1 MANILNGFL
10 NNVLQGALNP
20 GGNLK
25 DYQHASRLFVDDGFR
40 LAPKTK
46 FLYHCVFELSDEAMK
61 VIPQLDQRHKQ
72 EINMLVKQVDLP
84 KFSIQTATKNT
95 YNRKKNL
102 QTSIEYDP
110 VNITFHDDNM
120 GLTTTLM
127 EAYYRFY
134 FRDGNHRSEGVSPPY
149 NPRNTYGNSIS
160 QNYRYGLDNDHKA
173 PFFNKITIYQMA
185 RHEYLGYTLVNPMVT
200 GLTHD
205 QMDSGDNS
213 TPSQNQIS
221 IAYEAVFYSRGP
233 VGENSP
239 KGFATAHYDKTPSP
253 LTIGGGGT
261 SSLFGG
267 GGVLGGI
274 SDVLGDIAGGQ
285 FNLGTAL
292 TAFNTFK
299 NAKNLTKEGLREE
312 GFNIL
317 KGAIT
322 NIGKE
327 NVGGLSNINI
337 PKTSGNGGSA
347 SVTSTNGG
355 SVNTSSAIYS
365 DRIMQAAAN
374 NNTTAGVSAS
384 SSNLDAFGGAGANVG
399 TSTSVGSSSGS
410 TLQAERNGP

>member
-10 NNVLQGALNP
+10 NNVLQGATNP

-25 DYQHASRLFVDDGFR
+25 DYQHAARLFTDDGMR

-46 FLYHCVFELSDEAMK
+46 FLYHVVFELSASAQK

-72 EINMLVKQVDLP
+72 EINMLVKSADLP
-84 KFSIQTATKNT
+84 KFSIQTATKNM

-127 EAYYRFY
+127 EAYYRY
-134 FRDGNHRSEGVSPPY
+134 YYRDGNYRNEGISPPY
-149 NPRNTYGNSIS
+149 NPRNTYQGKEL
-160 QNYRYGLDNDHKA
+160 QNYRYGLDNDHVE
-173 PFFNKITIYQMA
+173 PFFNKITIFQMA
-185 RHEYLGYTLVNPMVT
+185 RHEYLGYTLVNPLIT

-205 QMDSGDNS
+205 QMDSADNS

-221 IAYEAVFYSRGP
+221 VAYEAVFYSRGP

-267 GGVLGGI
+267 GGVIGGI

-299 NAKNLTKEGLREE
+299 NAKSLSKEGLREE

-317 KGAIT
+317 KRTVT
-322 NIGKE
+322 NIGRE
-327 NVGGLSNINI
+327 GVSGLGNISI
-337 PKTSGNGGSA
+337 PKQSGNGGTA
-347 SVTSTNGG
+347 STTSTVGG
-355 SVNTSSAIYS
+355 TVNTTSALYQDKIL
-365 DRIMQAAAN
+365 QAAAKN
-374 NNTTAGVSAS
+374 
-384 SSNLDAFGGAGANVG
+384 SSNGP
-399 TSTSVGSSSGS
+399 VGSDQSS
-410 TLQAERNGP
+410 LQAERNS

>member
-10 NNVLQGALNP
+10 NNVLQGATNP

-25 DYQHASRLFVDDGFR
+25 DYQHAARLFTDDGMR

-46 FLYHCVFELSDEAMK
+46 FLYHVVFELSAEAQKM
-61 VIPQLDQRHKQ
+61 IPQLDQRHKQ
-72 EINMLVKQVDLP
+72 EINMLVKSADLP
-84 KFSIQTATKNT
+84 KFSIQTATKNM

-127 EAYYRFY
+127 EAYYRYY
-134 FRDGNHRSEGVSPPY
+134 FRDGNYNDDGINPPY
-149 NPRNTYGNSIS
+149 NPRNTYKDPIS
-160 QNYRYGLDNDHKA
+160 QNYRYGLDNDHKT

-205 QMDSGDNS
+205 QMDSMDNS
-213 TPSQNQIS
+213 TPSQNQLS
-221 IAYEAVFYSRGP
+221 IAYEAVYYSRGAT
-233 VGENSP
+233 GENSP

-253 LTIGGGGT
+253 LTLAGGGT

-267 GGVLGGI
+267 GGVIGGI
-274 SDVLGDIAGGQ
+274 SGVLGDIAGGQ

-299 NAKNLTKEGLREE
+299 NAKSLSKEGLREE

-317 KGAIT
+317 KSTIT
-322 NIGKE
+322 NIGRE
-327 NVGGLSNINI
+327 NVGGLSNISI
-337 PKTSGNGGSA
+337 PKNSGNSSSA
-347 SVTSTNGG
+347 SITNTNGG
-355 SVNTSSAIYS
+355 TVDTSSLIYGQRVS
-365 DRIMQAAAN
+365 QASGN
-374 NNTTAGVSAS
+374 STT
-384 SSNLDAFGGAGANVG
+384 
-399 TSTSVGSSSGS
+399 GS
-410 TLQAERNGP
+410 TLQSQRNGPR

>member
-10 NNVLQGALNP
+10 NNVLQGATNP

-25 DYQHASRLFVDDGFR
+25 DYQHAARLFTDDGMR

-46 FLYHCVFELSDEAMK
+46 FLYHCVFELSPEAQK

-72 EINMLVKQVDLP
+72 EINILVKSADLP
-84 KFSIQTATKNT
+84 KFSIQTSTKNM

-127 EAYYRFY
+127 EAYYRYY
-134 FRDGNHRSEGVSPPY
+134 FRDGNYNDDGINPPY
-149 NPRNTYGNSIS
+149 NPRNTYTDPIS
-160 QNYRYGLDNDHKA
+160 QNYRYGLDNDHKT

-185 RHEYLGYTLVNPMVT
+185 RHEYLGYTLVNPMIT

-205 QMDSGDNS
+205 QMDSMDNA

-221 IAYEAVFYSRGP
+221 IAYEAVYYSRGAT
-233 VGENSP
+233 GENSP
-239 KGFATAHYDKTPSP
+239 KGFATTHYDKTPSP
-253 LTIGGGGT
+253 LGLAGGGT

-274 SDVLGDIAGGQ
+274 SSVLGDIAGGQ

-299 NAKNLTKEGLREE
+299 NAKSLSKEGLREE

-317 KGAIT
+317 KSTIT
-322 NIGKE
+322 NIGRE
-327 NVGGLSNINI
+327 NVGGLSNISI
-337 PKTSGNGGSA
+337 PKSSGNGGN
-347 SVTSTNGG
+347 TSITNTNGG
-355 SVNTSSAIYS
+355 AVDTGALIYGQRVN
-365 DRIMQAAAN
+365 QASGN
-374 NNTTAGVSAS
+374 STAG
-384 SSNLDAFGGAGANVG
+384 
-399 TSTSVGSSSGS
+399 T
-410 TLQAERNGP
+410 TLQSQRNGPR

>member
-10 NNVLQGALNP
+10 NNVLQGATNP

-25 DYQHASRLFVDDGFR
+25 DYQHAARLFTDDGMR

-46 FLYHCVFELSDEAMK
+46 FLYHVVFELSPEAQK

-72 EINMLVKQVDLP
+72 EINMLVKSADLP
-84 KFSIQTATKNT
+84 KFSIQTATKNM

-127 EAYYRFY
+127 EAYYRYY
-134 FRDGNHRSEGVSPPY
+134 FRDGNYRDDGINPPY
-149 NPRNTYGNSIS
+149 NPRNTYTDPIS
-160 QNYRYGLDNDHKA
+160 QNYRYGLDNDHKS

-205 QMDSGDNS
+205 QVDSMDNS

-221 IAYEAVFYSRGP
+221 IAYEAVYYSRGP

-253 LTIGGGGT
+253 LTLGGGGT

-267 GGVLGGI
+267 GGVIGGI
-274 SDVLGDIAGGQ
+274 SDVLGDIAGGT

-299 NAKNLTKEGLREE
+299 NEKSLSKAGLREE

-317 KGAIT
+317 KSTIT
-322 NIGKE
+322 NIGRE
-327 NVGGLSNINI
+327 NVGGLSNISI
-337 PKTSGNGGSA
+337 PKSSGNGGNA
-347 SVTSTNGG
+347 SITSTVGG
-355 SVNTSSAIYS
+355 TVDTSSLIYGQ
-365 DRIMQAAAN
+365 RITQAAAN
-374 NNTTAGVSAS
+374 NSTTAGATSFA
-384 SSNLDAFGGAGANVG
+384 NDAQAGTANSFG
-399 TSTSVGSSSGS
+399 TSTTVGANSGS
-410 TLQAERNGP
+410 TLQAGRNGP

>member
-10 NNVLQGALNP
+10 NNVFQGALNP

-25 DYQHASRLFVDDGFR
+25 DYQHASRLFVDDGMR

-46 FLYHCVFELSDEAMK
+46 FLYHCVFELSDEAQK

-72 EINMLVKQVDLP
+72 EINMLVKSVDLP
-84 KFSIQTATKNT
+84 KFSIQTATKNM

-134 FRDGNHRSEGVSPPY
+134 FRDGNHRGEGVNPPY
-149 NPRNTYGNSIS
+149 NPRNTYGNSIQ
-160 QNYRYGLDNDHKA
+160 QNYRYGLDNDHKT

-185 RHEYLGYTLVNPMVT
+185 RHEYLGYTLVNPMIT

-205 QMDSGDNS
+205 QMDSADNN

-299 NAKNLTKEGLREE
+299 NAKSLTKEGLREE

-337 PKTSGNGGSA
+337 PKSSGNGGSA
-347 SVTSTNGG
+347 SVTNTNGG
-355 SVNTSSAIYS
+355 AVNTSSAIYS

-374 NNTTAGVSAS
+374 NNTSAGVS
-384 SSNLDAFGGAGANVG
+384 SSNSLEAFGGAGANVG

>member
-10 NNVLQGALNP
+10 DNVLQGATNP

-25 DYQHASRLFVDDGFR
+25 DYQHAARLFVDDGMR

-46 FLYHCVFELSDEAMK
+46 FLYHCVFELSDEAQK
-61 VIPQLDQRHKQ
+61 IIPQLDQRHKQ
-72 EINMLVKQVDLP
+72 EINMLVKSADLP
-84 KFSIQTATKNT
+84 KFSVQTATKNM

-127 EAYYRFY
+127 EAYYRYY
-134 FRDGNHRSEGVSPPY
+134 FRDGNYRSDGVSPPY
-149 NPRNTYGNSIS
+149 DSRNTYKGSIT
-160 QNYRYGLDNDHKA
+160 QNYRYGLDNDHST

-185 RHEYLGYTLVNPMVT
+185 RHEYLGYTLVNPLIT

-221 IAYEAVFYSRGP
+221 VAYEAVFYSRGP

-239 KGFATAHYDKTPSP
+239 KGFATQHYDKTPSP

-267 GGVLGGI
+267 GGVIGGI

-299 NAKNLTKEGLREE
+299 NAKSLTKDGLREE

-317 KGAIT
+317 KSTIT
-322 NIGKE
+322 NIGRE
-327 NVGGLSNINI
+327 NVGGLSNISI
-337 PKTSGNGGSA
+337 PKGSGNGGSA
-347 SVTSTNGG
+347 SVTNSTGG
-355 SVNTSSAIYS
+355 AVDTSSLIYGQ
-365 DRIMQAAAN
+365 RINQASGN
-374 NNTTAGVSAS
+374 SS
-384 SSNLDAFGGAGANVG
+384 SSNTLQSQRN
-399 TSTSVGSSSGS
+399 GS
-410 TLQAERNGP
+410 T

>member
-10 NNVLQGALNP
+10 NNVLQGATNP

-25 DYQHASRLFVDDGFR
+25 DYQHAARLFTDDGMR

-46 FLYHCVFELSDEAMK
+46 FLYHVVFELSPEAQK

-72 EINMLVKQVDLP
+72 EINMLVKSADLP
-84 KFSIQTATKNT
+84 KFSIQTATKNM

-127 EAYYRFY
+127 EAYYRYY
-134 FRDGNHRSEGVSPPY
+134 FRDGNYRDDGINPPY
-149 NPRNTYGNSIS
+149 NPRNTYTDPIS
-160 QNYRYGLDNDHKA
+160 QNYRYGLDNDHKS

-205 QMDSGDNS
+205 QMDSMDNS

-221 IAYEAVFYSRGP
+221 IAYEAVYYSRGP

-253 LTIGGGGT
+253 LTLGGGGT

-267 GGVLGGI
+267 GGVIGGI
-274 SDVLGDIAGGQ
+274 SDVLGDIAGGT

-299 NAKNLTKEGLREE
+299 NAKSLSKAGLREE

-317 KGAIT
+317 KSTIT
-322 NIGKE
+322 NIGRE
-327 NVGGLSNINI
+327 NVGGLSNISI
-337 PKTSGNGGSA
+337 PKSSGNGGNA
-347 SVTSTNGG
+347 SITSTVGG
-355 SVNTSSAIYS
+355 TVDTSSLIYGQ
-365 DRIMQAAAN
+365 RITQAAAN
-374 NNTTAGVSAS
+374 NSTTAGATSFA
-384 SSNLDAFGGAGANVG
+384 NDAQAGTANSFG
-399 TSTSVGSSSGS
+399 TSTTVGANSGS
-410 TLQAERNGP
+410 TLQAGRNGP

>member
-10 NNVLQGALNP
+10 NNVLQGATNP

-25 DYQHASRLFVDDGFR
+25 DYQHAARLFTDDGMR

-46 FLYHCVFELSDEAMK
+46 FLYHVVFELSPEAQK

-72 EINMLVKQVDLP
+72 EINMLVKSADLP
-84 KFSIQTATKNT
+84 KFSIQTATKNM

-127 EAYYRFY
+127 EAYYRYY
-134 FRDGNHRSEGVSPPY
+134 FRDGNYRDDGINPPY
-149 NPRNTYGNSIS
+149 NPRNTYTDPIS
-160 QNYRYGLDNDHKA
+160 QNYRYGLDNDHKS

-205 QMDSGDNS
+205 QVDSMDNS

-221 IAYEAVFYSRGP
+221 IAYEAVYYSRGP

-253 LTIGGGGT
+253 LTLGGGGT

-267 GGVLGGI
+267 GGVIGGI
-274 SDVLGDIAGGQ
+274 SDVLGDIAGGT

-299 NAKNLTKEGLREE
+299 NAKSLSKAGLREE

-317 KGAIT
+317 KSTIT
-322 NIGKE
+322 NIGRE
-327 NVGGLSNINI
+327 NVGGLSNISI
-337 PKTSGNGGSA
+337 PKSSGNGGNA
-347 SVTSTNGG
+347 SITSTVGG
-355 SVNTSSAIYS
+355 TVDTSSLIYGQT
-365 DRIMQAAAN
+365 ITQAAAN
-374 NNTTAGVSAS
+374 NSTTAGATSFA
-384 SSNLDAFGGAGANVG
+384 NDAQAGTANSFG
-399 TSTSVGSSSGS
+399 TSTTVGANSGS
-410 TLQAERNGP
+410 TLQAGRNGP

>member
-10 NNVLQGALNP
+10 NNVLQGATNP

-25 DYQHASRLFVDDGFR
+25 DYQHAARLFTDDGMR

-46 FLYHCVFELSDEAMK
+46 FLYHVVFELSPEAQK

-72 EINMLVKQVDLP
+72 EINMLVKSADLP
-84 KFSIQTATKNT
+84 KFSIQTATKNM

-127 EAYYRFY
+127 EAYYRYY
-134 FRDGNHRSEGVSPPY
+134 FRDGNYRDDGINPPY
-149 NPRNTYGNSIS
+149 NPRNTYTDPIS
-160 QNYRYGLDNDHKA
+160 QNYRYGLDNDHKS

-205 QMDSGDNS
+205 QVDSMDNS

-221 IAYEAVFYSRGP
+221 IAYEAVYYSRGP

-253 LTIGGGGT
+253 LTLGGGGT

-267 GGVLGGI
+267 GGVIGGI
-274 SDVLGDIAGGQ
+274 SDVLGDIAGGT

-299 NAKNLTKEGLREE
+299 NAKSLSKAGLREE

-317 KGAIT
+317 KSTIT
-322 NIGKE
+322 NIGRE
-327 NVGGLSNINI
+327 NVGGLSNISI
-337 PKTSGNGGSA
+337 PKSSGNGGNA
-347 SVTSTNGG
+347 SITSTVGG
-355 SVNTSSAIYS
+355 TVDTSSLIYGQ
-365 DRIMQAAAN
+365 RITQAAAN
-374 NNTTAGVSAS
+374 NSTTAGATSFA
-384 SSNLDAFGGAGANVG
+384 NDAQAGTANSFG
-399 TSTSVGSSSGS
+399 TSTTVGANSRS
-410 TLQAERNGP
+410 TLQAGRNGP

>member
-10 NNVLQGALNP
+10 NNVLQGATNP

-25 DYQHASRLFVDDGFR
+25 DYQHAARLFTDDGMR

-46 FLYHCVFELSDEAMK
+46 FLYHCVFELSPEAQK

-72 EINMLVKQVDLP
+72 EINMLVKSADLP
-84 KFSIQTATKNT
+84 KFSIQTATKNM

-127 EAYYRFY
+127 EAYYRYY
-134 FRDGNHRSEGVSPPY
+134 FRDGNYRDDGINPPY
-149 NPRNTYGNSIS
+149 NPRNTYTDPIS
-160 QNYRYGLDNDHKA
+160 QNYRYGLDNDHKT
-173 PFFNKITIYQMA
+173 PFFTKITIFQMA

-205 QMDSGDNS
+205 QMDSMDNS

-221 IAYEAVFYSRGP
+221 IAYEAVYYSRGP

-253 LTIGGGGT
+253 LTLGGGGT

-267 GGVLGGI
+267 GGVIGGI
-274 SDVLGDIAGGQ
+274 SDVLGDIAGGT

-299 NAKNLTKEGLREE
+299 NAKSLSKAGLREE

-317 KGAIT
+317 KSTIT
-322 NIGKE
+322 NIGRE
-327 NVGGLSNINI
+327 NVGGLSNISI
-337 PKTSGNGGSA
+337 PKSSGNGGNA
-347 SVTSTNGG
+347 SITSTVGG
-355 SVNTSSAIYS
+355 TVDTSSLIYGQ
-365 DRIMQAAAN
+365 RISQAAAN
-374 NNTTAGVSAS
+374 NSTTAGVTSFA
-384 SSNLDAFGGAGANVG
+384 NDAQAGTANSFG
-399 TSTSVGSSSGS
+399 TSTTVGANSGS
-410 TLQAERNGP
+410 TLQAGRNGP

>member
-10 NNVLQGALNP
+10 NNVLQGATNP

-25 DYQHASRLFVDDGFR
+25 DYQHAARLFTDDGMR

-46 FLYHCVFELSDEAMK
+46 FLYHVVFELSASAQK

-72 EINMLVKQVDLP
+72 EINMLVKSADLP
-84 KFSIQTATKNT
+84 KFSIQTATKNM

-127 EAYYRFY
+127 EAYYRY
-134 FRDGNHRSEGVSPPY
+134 YYRDGNYRSEGISPPY
-149 NPRNTYGNSIS
+149 NPRNTYQGKEL
-160 QNYRYGLDNDHKA
+160 QNYRYGLDNDHTE
-173 PFFNKITIYQMA
+173 PFFNKITIFQMA
-185 RHEYLGYTLVNPMVT
+185 RHEYLGYTLVNPLIT

-205 QMDSGDNS
+205 QMDSADNS

-221 IAYEAVFYSRGP
+221 VAYEAVFYSRGP
-233 VGENSP
+233 VSENSP

-261 SSLFGG
+261 NSLFGG
-267 GGVLGGI
+267 GGVIGGI

-299 NAKNLTKEGLREE
+299 NAKSLSKEGLREE

-317 KGAIT
+317 KRTVT
-322 NIGKE
+322 NIGRE
-327 NVGGLSNINI
+327 GVSGLGNISI
-337 PKTSGNGGSA
+337 PKQSGNGGTA
-347 SVTSTNGG
+347 STTSTVGG
-355 SVNTSSAIYS
+355 TVNTTSALYQDKIL
-365 DRIMQAAAN
+365 QAAAKN
-374 NNTTAGVSAS
+374 
-384 SSNLDAFGGAGANVG
+384 SSNGP
-399 TSTSVGSSSGS
+399 VGSNQSS
-410 TLQAERNGP
+410 LQAERNS

>member
-10 NNVLQGALNP
+10 NNVLQGASNP
-20 GGNLK
+20 KGNLG
-25 DYQHASRLFVDDGFR
+25 DYQHAARLFTDDGMR

-46 FLYHCVFELSDEAMK
+46 FLYHVVFELSASAQK

-72 EINMLVKQVDLP
+72 EINMLVKSADLP
-84 KFSIQTATKNT
+84 KFSIQTATKNM

-127 EAYYRFY
+127 EAYYRY
-134 FRDGNHRSEGVSPPY
+134 YYRDGNYRSEGISPPY
-149 NPRNTYGNSIS
+149 NPRNTYQGKEL
-160 QNYRYGLDNDHKA
+160 QNYRYGLDNDHTE
-173 PFFNKITIYQMA
+173 PFFNKITIFQMA
-185 RHEYLGYTLVNPMVT
+185 RHEYLGYTLVNPLIT

-205 QMDSGDNS
+205 QMDSADNS

-221 IAYEAVFYSRGP
+221 VAYEAVFYSRGP

-267 GGVLGGI
+267 GGVIGGI

-299 NAKNLTKEGLREE
+299 NAKSLSKEGLREE

-317 KGAIT
+317 KRTVT
-322 NIGKE
+322 NIGRE
-327 NVGGLSNINI
+327 GVSGLGNISI
-337 PKTSGNGGSA
+337 PKQSGNGGTA
-347 SVTSTNGG
+347 STTSTVGG
-355 SVNTSSAIYS
+355 TVNTTSALYQDKIL
-365 DRIMQAAAN
+365 QAAAKN
-374 NNTTAGVSAS
+374 
-384 SSNLDAFGGAGANVG
+384 SSNGP
-399 TSTSVGSSSGS
+399 VGSNQSS
-410 TLQAERNGP
+410 LQAERNS

>member
-10 NNVLQGALNP
+10 NNVLQGATNP

-25 DYQHASRLFVDDGFR
+25 GYDHASRLFVDDGMR

-46 FLYHCVFELSDEAMK
+46 FLYHVVFELSEEALK

-72 EINMLVKQVDLP
+72 EINMLVKAADLP
-84 KFSIQTATKNT
+84 KFSIQTATKNM

-127 EAYYRFY
+127 EAYYRYY
-134 FRDGNHRSEGVSPPY
+134 FRDGNYRTEGVSPPY
-149 NPRNTYGNSIS
+149 APRNTYQNSQT
-160 QNYRYGLDNDHKA
+160 QNFRYGLDNDHTK

-185 RHEYLGYTLVNPMVT
+185 RHEYLGFTLVNPMVT

-205 QMDSGDNS
+205 QVDSYDNS

-221 IAYEAVFYSRGP
+221 VAYEAVFYSRGP

-253 LTIGGGGT
+253 LTVGGGGT
-261 SSLFGG
+261 QSLFGG
-267 GGVLGGI
+267 GGVIGGI

-299 NAKNLTKEGLREE
+299 NAKSLTKNGLREE

-317 KGAIT
+317 KRQLGK
-322 NIGKE
+322 IGKE
-327 NVGGLSNINI
+327 GVSGISGISI
-337 PKTSGNGGSA
+337 PKVSG
-347 SVTSTNGG
+347 
-355 SVNTSSAIYS
+355 
-365 DRIMQAAAN
+365 R
-374 NNTTAGVSAS
+374 
-384 SSNLDAFGGAGANVG
+384 GGAGST
-399 TSTSVGSSSGS
+399 TSTVGGTVNTNSLIYGQRINQALGNANADN
-410 TLQAERNGP
+410 TLQALRNRF

>member
-10 NNVLQGALNP
+10 NNVLQGATNP

-25 DYQHASRLFVDDGFR
+25 DYQHAARLFTDDAFR

-46 FLYHCVFELSDEAMK
+46 FLYHVVFELSASAQK
-61 VIPQLDQRHKQ
+61 VVPQLDQRHKN
-72 EINMLVKQVDLP
+72 EINMLVKSADLP
-84 KFSIQTATKNT
+84 KFSVQTATKNM

-127 EAYYRFY
+127 EAYYRY
-134 FRDGNHRSEGVSPPY
+134 YYRDGNYRTEGVAPPY
-149 NPRNTYGNSIS
+149 AARNTYGSPAS
-160 QNYRYGLDNDHKA
+160 QNYRYGLDNDHTE

-185 RHEYLGYTLVNPMVT
+185 RHEYLGYTLVNPLVT

-205 QMDSGDNS
+205 QMDSADNS

-239 KGFATAHYDKTPSP
+239 KGFATQHYDKTPSP
-253 LTIGGGGT
+253 LTVGGGGT

-267 GGVLGGI
+267 GGVIGGI

-299 NAKNLTKEGLREE
+299 NAKSLSKEGLREE

-317 KGAIT
+317 KSTIT
-322 NIGKE
+322 NIGRE
-327 NVGGLSNINI
+327 NVGGLSNINLL
-337 PKTSGNGGSA
+337 K
-347 SVTSTNGG
+347 
-355 SVNTSSAIYS
+355 
-365 DRIMQAAAN
+365 
-374 NNTTAGVSAS
+374 
-384 SSNLDAFGGAGANVG
+384 
-399 TSTSVGSSSGS
+399 SSSG
-410 TLQAERNGP
+410 TNTVNDPMDPAQYK

>member
-10 NNVLQGALNP
+10 NNVLQGATNP

-25 DYQHASRLFVDDGFR
+25 DYQHAARLFTDDGMR

-46 FLYHCVFELSDEAMK
+46 FLYHVVFELSPEAQK

-72 EINMLVKQVDLP
+72 EINMLVKSADLP
-84 KFSIQTATKNT
+84 KFSIQTATKNM

-127 EAYYRFY
+127 EAYYRYY
-134 FRDGNHRSEGVSPPY
+134 FRDGNYRDDGINPPY
-149 NPRNTYGNSIS
+149 NPRNTYTDPIS
-160 QNYRYGLDNDHKA
+160 QNYRYGLDNDHKS

-205 QMDSGDNS
+205 QVDSMDNS

-221 IAYEAVFYSRGP
+221 IAYEAVYYSRGP

-253 LTIGGGGT
+253 LTLGGGGT

-267 GGVLGGI
+267 GGVIGGI
-274 SDVLGDIAGGQ
+274 SDVLGDIAGGT

-299 NAKNLTKEGLREE
+299 NAKSLSKAGLREE

-317 KGAIT
+317 KSTIT
-322 NIGKE
+322 NIGRE
-327 NVGGLSNINI
+327 NVGGLSNISI
-337 PKTSGNGGSA
+337 PKSSGNGGNA
-347 SVTSTNGG
+347 SITSTVGG
-355 SVNTSSAIYS
+355 TVDTSSLIYGQ
-365 DRIMQAAAN
+365 RITQAAAN
-374 NNTTAGVSAS
+374 NSTTAGATSFA
-384 SSNLDAFGGAGANVG
+384 NDAQAGTANSFG
-399 TSTSVGSSSGS
+399 TSTTVGANSGS
-410 TLQAERNGP
+410 TLQAGRNGP

>member
-10 NNVLQGALNP
+10 NNVLQGASNP
-20 GGNLK
+20 KGNLG
-25 DYQHASRLFVDDGFR
+25 DYQHAARLFTDDGMR

-46 FLYHCVFELSDEAMK
+46 FLYHVVFELSASAQK

-72 EINMLVKQVDLP
+72 EINMLVKSADLP
-84 KFSIQTATKNT
+84 KFSIQTATKNM

-127 EAYYRFY
+127 EAYYRY
-134 FRDGNHRSEGVSPPY
+134 YYRDGNYRSEGISPPY
-149 NPRNTYGNSIS
+149 NPRNTYQGKEL
-160 QNYRYGLDNDHKA
+160 QNYRYGLDNDHTE
-173 PFFNKITIYQMA
+173 PFFNKITIFQMA
-185 RHEYLGYTLVNPMVT
+185 RHEYLGYTLVNPLIT

-205 QMDSGDNS
+205 QMDSADNS

-221 IAYEAVFYSRGP
+221 VAYEAVFYSRGP

-253 LTIGGGGT
+253 LTISGGGT

-267 GGVLGGI
+267 GGVIGGI

-299 NAKNLTKEGLREE
+299 NAKSLSKEGLREE

-317 KGAIT
+317 KRTVT
-322 NIGKE
+322 NIGRE
-327 NVGGLSNINI
+327 GVSGLGNISI
-337 PKTSGNGGSA
+337 PKQSGNGGTA
-347 SVTSTNGG
+347 STTSTVGG
-355 SVNTSSAIYS
+355 TVNTTSALYQDKIL
-365 DRIMQAAAN
+365 QAAAKN
-374 NNTTAGVSAS
+374 
-384 SSNLDAFGGAGANVG
+384 SSNGP
-399 TSTSVGSSSGS
+399 VGSNQSS
-410 TLQAERNGP
+410 LQAERNS

>member
-10 NNVLQGALNP
+10 NNVLQGATNP

-25 DYQHASRLFVDDGFR
+25 DYQHAARLFTDDGMR

-46 FLYHCVFELSDEAMK
+46 FLYHCVFELSPEAQK

-72 EINMLVKQVDLP
+72 EITMLVKSADLP
-84 KFSIQTATKNT
+84 KFSIQTSTKNM

-127 EAYYRFY
+127 EAYYRYY
-134 FRDGNHRSEGVSPPY
+134 FRDGNYNDDGINPPY
-149 NPRNTYGNSIS
+149 NPRNTYTDPIS
-160 QNYRYGLDNDHKA
+160 QNYRYGLDNDHKT

-185 RHEYLGYTLVNPMVT
+185 RHEYLGYTLVNPMIT

-205 QMDSGDNS
+205 QMDSMDNA

-221 IAYEAVFYSRGP
+221 IAYEAVYYSRGAT
-233 VGENSP
+233 GENSP
-239 KGFATAHYDKTPSP
+239 KGFATTHYDKTPSP
-253 LTIGGGGT
+253 LGLAGGGT

-274 SDVLGDIAGGQ
+274 SSVLGDIAGGQ

-299 NAKNLTKEGLREE
+299 NAKSLSKEGLREE

-317 KGAIT
+317 KSTIT
-322 NIGKE
+322 NIGRE
-327 NVGGLSNINI
+327 NVGGLSNISI
-337 PKTSGNGGSA
+337 PKSSGNGGN
-347 SVTSTNGG
+347 TSITNTNGG
-355 SVNTSSAIYS
+355 AVDTGALIYGQRVN
-365 DRIMQAAAN
+365 QASGN
-374 NNTTAGVSAS
+374 STAG
-384 SSNLDAFGGAGANVG
+384 
-399 TSTSVGSSSGS
+399 T
-410 TLQAERNGP
+410 TLQSQRNGPR

>member
-10 NNVLQGALNP
+10 NNVLSGATNP

-25 DYQHASRLFVDDGFR
+25 DYQHAARLFTDDGMR

-46 FLYHCVFELSDEAMK
+46 FLYHCVFELSPEAQKM
-61 VIPQLDQRHKQ
+61 VPNMDQRHKQ

-84 KFSIQTATKNT
+84 KFSIQTATKNM

-110 VNITFHDDNM
+110 VNIVFHDDNM

-127 EAYYRFY
+127 EAYYRYY
-134 FRDGNHRSEGVSPPY
+134 FRDGNHRNEGVNPPY
-149 NPRNTYGNSIS
+149 NARNTYGNSIS
-160 QNYRYGLDNDHKA
+160 QNYRYGLDNDHKT

-213 TPSQNQIS
+213 TPSQNQITV
-221 IAYEAVFYSRGP
+221 AYEAVFYSRGA
-233 VGENSP
+233 VGEDSP
-239 KGFATAHYDKTPSP
+239 KGFATSHYDRTPSP

-267 GGVLGGI
+267 GGVIGGI

-299 NAKNLTKEGLREE
+299 NAKSLSKEGLREE

-317 KGAIT
+317 KRTVT
-322 NIGKE
+322 NIGRE
-327 NVGGLSNINI
+327 NVGGLSNITI
-337 PKTSGNGGSA
+337 PKANGNGANA
-347 SVTSTNGG
+347 SVTNTNGG
-355 SVNTSSAIYS
+355 TVDTNSLIYGQRVN
-365 DRIMQAAAN
+365 QASGN
-374 NNTTAGVSAS
+374 STAG
-384 SSNLDAFGGAGANVG
+384 N
-399 TSTSVGSSSGS
+399 
-410 TLQAERNGP
+410 TLQSQRNGPQ

>member
-10 NNVLQGALNP
+10 NNVLQGATNP

-25 DYQHASRLFVDDGFR
+25 DYQHAARLFTDDGMR

-46 FLYHCVFELSDEAMK
+46 FLYHVVFELSASAQK

-72 EINMLVKQVDLP
+72 EINMLVKSADLP
-84 KFSIQTATKNT
+84 KFSIQTATKNM

-127 EAYYRFY
+127 EAYYRY
-134 FRDGNHRSEGVSPPY
+134 YYRDGNYRSEGVSPPY
-149 NPRNTYGNSIS
+149 NPRNTYQGKEL
-160 QNYRYGLDNDHKA
+160 QNYRYGLDNDHTE

-185 RHEYLGYTLVNPMVT
+185 RHEYLGYTLVNPLIT

-205 QMDSGDNS
+205 QMDSADNS

-221 IAYEAVFYSRGP
+221 VAYEAVFYSRGP

-267 GGVLGGI
+267 GGVIGGI

-299 NAKNLTKEGLREE
+299 NAKSLSKEGLREE

-317 KGAIT
+317 KRTVT
-322 NIGKE
+322 NIGRE
-327 NVGGLSNINI
+327 GVSGLGNISI
-337 PKTSGNGGSA
+337 PKQSGNGGTA
-347 SVTSTNGG
+347 STTSTVGG
-355 SVNTSSAIYS
+355 TVNTTSALYQDKIL
-365 DRIMQAAAN
+365 QAAAKN
-374 NNTTAGVSAS
+374 
-384 SSNLDAFGGAGANVG
+384 SSNGP
-399 TSTSVGSSSGS
+399 VGSNQSS
-410 TLQAERNGP
+410 LQAERNS

>member
-10 NNVLQGALNP
+10 NNVLSGATNP

-25 DYQHASRLFVDDGFR
+25 DYQHAARLFTDDGMR

-46 FLYHCVFELSDEAMK
+46 FLYHCVFELSPEAQKM
-61 VIPQLDQRHKQ
+61 IPQLEQRHRN
-72 EINMLVKQVDLP
+72 EINMLVKSADLP
-84 KFSIQTATKNT
+84 KFSVQTSTKNM

-127 EAYYRFY
+127 EAYYRYY
-134 FRDGNHRSEGVSPPY
+134 FRDGNYNDDGINPPY
-149 NPRNTYGNSIS
+149 NARNTYKDPIS
-160 QNYRYGLDNDHKA
+160 QNYRYGLDNDHKT

-185 RHEYLGYTLVNPMVT
+185 RHEYLGYTLVNPLVT

-205 QMDSGDNS
+205 QMDSMDNS

-221 IAYEAVFYSRGP
+221 IAYEAVYYSRGAT
-233 VGENSP
+233 GENSP
-239 KGFATAHYDKTPSP
+239 KGFATTHYDKTPSP

-267 GGVLGGI
+267 GGVIGGI
-274 SDVLGDIAGGQ
+274 SSVLGDIAGGQ

-299 NAKNLTKEGLREE
+299 NAKSLSKEGLREE

-317 KGAIT
+317 KRTVT
-322 NIGKE
+322 NIGRE
-327 NVGGLSNINI
+327 NVGGLSNITI
-337 PKTSGNGGSA
+337 PKSNGSGGGA
-347 SVTSTNGG
+347 SVTNTNGG
-355 SVNTSSAIYS
+355 AVDTSSLIYGQ
-365 DRIMQAAAN
+365 RVNQASGN
-374 NNTTAGVSAS
+374 STTG
-384 SSNLDAFGGAGANVG
+384 N
-399 TSTSVGSSSGS
+399 
-410 TLQAERNGP
+410 TLQSQRNGPR